1 MGTLNSTIEELMCC
15 SGFCID
21 LLAKFGEE
29 LQFEYDLIRV
39 TDPKWGVLK
48 VRFFFFFWQEK
59 WLFLVLIL
67 FFMIR
72 VFVIGKKNKTE
83 KSFIPIGCAINC
95 HGLYGLYICAYRAMA
110 TFALNPR
117 QEDNGSSGKTWGDQ
131 AVQLTRSLKIEKSL
145 ASVKPCH
152 EHFI

>member
-48 VRFFFFFWQEK
+48 VRFFFF
-59 WLFLVLIL
+59 
-67 FFMIR
+67 
-72 VFVIGKKNKTE
+72 
-83 KSFIPIGCAINC
+83 
-95 HGLYGLYICAYRAMA
+95 
-110 TFALNPR
+110 
-117 QEDNGSSGKTWGDQ
+117 
-131 AVQLTRSLKIEKSL
+131 LTRKVAFSGTNPVFHDQSLCNWKRKQD
-145 ASVKPCH
+145 
-152 EHFI
+152 

>member
-48 VRFFFFFWQEK
+48 VRK
-59 WLFLVLIL
+59 VL
-67 FFMIR
+67 FF
-72 VFVIGKKNKTE
+72 
-83 KSFIPIGCAINC
+83 
-95 HGLYGLYICAYRAMA
+95 
-110 TFALNPR
+110 
-117 QEDNGSSGKTWGDQ
+117 
-131 AVQLTRSLKIEKSL
+131 
-145 ASVKPCH
+145 
-152 EHFI
+152 